1 MPIVKEYWEQDPNR
15 NTKNFNRNKHLE
27 ITTKAFWSD
36 IDDCWKRVITAE
48 NHEEI
53 LNECKRY
60 NAWEV
65 YSVPK
70 VAPKRL
76 AKLGTKAFP
85 SRWVAFPNE
94 NTFPT
99 FMKFYNIIIILF

>member
-15 NTKNFNRNKHLE
+15 NTKNFDRNKHLE

-60 NAWEV
+60 LSLIHISE
-65 YSVPK
+65 
-70 VAPKRL
+70 
-76 AKLGTKAFP
+76 
-85 SRWVAFPNE
+85 
-94 NTFPT
+94 PT
-99 FMKFYNIIIILF
+99 RPY